1 MSLSDFIKY
10 QRALKGGL
18 TPWEIAEGSGVPA
31 RDVHLLEVK
40 HRRMGD
46 DDAMLDML
54 AKYFGVPVDALTSR
68 REAYRKR
75 LTFFLEQ
82 AVRENRHVTLRLE
95 NEEDLTGS
103 IKWYSRE
110 AIGMVLEGSE
120 SEDDVLVVQRA
131 WVADWRAAGEAAWEV
146 ETTLAAIAS
155 GEHVPGSD
163 DEDDDDEDDDDEH
176 EDEDDGDDG
185 DDEVDEED
193 DDDDE
198 EEKDD

>member
-46 DDAMLDML
+46 DDAMLDRL
-54 AKYFGVPVDALTSR
+54 AGYFGVPLEALTSR

-82 AVRENRHVTLRLE
+82 SVRGNRPITLRLE
-95 NEEDLTGS
+95 DGEELTG
-103 IKWYSRE
+103 IVRWYSRE
-110 AIGMVLEGSE
+110 AIGIASGDAQ
-120 SEDDVLVVQRA
+120 SEDDVIVAQRA
-131 WVADWRAAGEAAWEV
+131 WVSDWRSAGDPGWEV

-155 GEHVPGSD
+155 GEHVPGSEVED
-163 DEDDDDEDDDDEH
+163 DEDEEEEGEDD
-176 EDEDDGDDG
+176 
-185 DDEVDEED
+185 
-193 DDDDE
+193 
-198 EEKDD
+198 

>member
-46 DDAMLDML
+46 DDAMLDKL
-54 AKYFGVPVDALTSR
+54 AQYFGVPLDALTSR

-82 AVRENRHVTLRLE
+82 AVRDNRAVTLRLE
-95 NEEDLTGS
+95 SGEELTGT
-103 IKWYSRE
+103 IRWYSRE
-110 AIGMVLEGSE
+110 AIGMVPDGSE
-120 SEDDVLVVQRA
+120 SEDDVLVVQRT
-131 WVADWRAAGEAAWEV
+131 WVADWRAAGDTAWEV

-155 GEHVPGSD
+155 GEHVPSD
-163 DEDDDDEDDDDEH
+163 DEDDEHDEDDD
-176 EDEDDGDDG
+176 
-185 DDEVDEED
+185 EED
-193 DDDDE
+193 ADD
-198 EEKDD
+198 

>member
-46 DDAMLDML
+46 DEAMLDRL
-54 AKYFGVPVDALTSR
+54 AAYFGVPVEALTSR

-82 AVRENRHVTLRLE
+82 SVRNDRPVTLRLE
-95 NEEDLTGS
+95 DGEDLTG
-103 IKWYSRE
+103 IVRWYSRE
-110 AIGMVLEGSE
+110 AIGIAAGDAQ
-120 SEDDVLVVQRA
+120 SEDDVIVVQRA
-131 WVADWRAAGEAAWEV
+131 WVSDWRSAGDPAWEV

-155 GEHVPGSD
+155 GEHVPGSEVED
-163 DEDDDDEDDDDEH
+163 DEDDEE
-176 EDEDDGDDG
+176 EDEDD
-185 DDEVDEED
+185 
-193 DDDDE
+193 
-198 EEKDD
+198 